1 MQKIVAF
8 GQSAGGLLALHLVSH
23 RHYFLTLNRSHWKQV
38 TDGSPHQG
46 ALPEPPV
53 AILDFYGVK
62 YTSELFWFTPL
73 PALAMI
79 PPFPR
84 DFIDKI
90 HDEPTQTTT
99 VTSLEKAAAAQAKR
113 SKRGMPAP
121 DFSVP
126 RNAWLFTALKEGTHM
141 KAIVKD
147 GDFERIDPVQLF
159 KPGFS
164 PTYFLHGDADS
175 MVLTEFSKRACED
188 LGKQRVVTEIGLVPG
203 ASHGFDAGISQDDE
217 DWPQVRQGLDFI
229 IQQAGLRL

>member
-23 RHYFLTLNRSHWKQV
+23 RHCFFNPNWKSRKQV
-38 TDGSPHQG
+38 ADSSQHQG
-46 ALPEPPV
+46 ALPQPPA
-53 AILDFYGVK
+53 AILDFYGAK
-62 YTSELFWFTPL
+62 YTSEEFWHTPL

-84 DFIDKI
+84 EFIDKI

-99 VTSLEKAAAAQAKR
+99 VTSLERASASQAKR

-147 GDFERIDPVQLF
+147 DDFERIDPVRLF

-164 PTYFLHGDADS
+164 PTFFLHGDADS
-175 MVLTEFSKRACED
+175 MVLTEFSQRARED
-188 LGKQRVVTEIGLVPG
+188 LGKQGVVTEIALVPG

-217 DWPQVRQGLDFI
+217 DWPPVRQGLDFI
-229 IQQAGLRL
+229 IQQAGLRV